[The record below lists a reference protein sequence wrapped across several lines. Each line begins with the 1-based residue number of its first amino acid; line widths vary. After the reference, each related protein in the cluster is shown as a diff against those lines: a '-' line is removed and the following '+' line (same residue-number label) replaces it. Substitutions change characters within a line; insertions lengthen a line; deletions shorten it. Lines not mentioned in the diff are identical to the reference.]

1 MGCEVAGEDFL
12 NNNGVVSVL
21 LETPSG
27 FAVFYFCGL
36 YLYAPDAMQS
46 LWVHFATFPRARK
59 VVWLKEFQTFDDKSS
74 AINADTGINTQLT
87 EMIMKLRNPGQ
98 ELLVEK
104 PEYKSI
110 IQTCLGIPCLH
121 NEIVMELMWGMKRL
135 MRSLVRKEKSELPKE
150 DRVPMSQGLQML
162 LSRYG
167 FDVEPEMVNEQIV
180 VTASVL
186 FNCDAVEEEHY
197 PGFRAIGRHLRKI
210 SGIDCE
216 NWGVLKLAT
225 AFNIICSHEIGDSNE
240 MFSQDVQTKLL
251 EDAEKYEY
259 KIDKLICMLYYK
271 QLVSNHQIKTR
282 HRDMLAILVKKAK
295 EAHEKK

>member
-1 MGCEVAGEDFL
+1 MNVPIF
-12 NNNGVVSVL
+12 VY
-21 LETPSG
+21 
-27 FAVFYFCGL
+27 FFY
-36 YLYAPDAMQS
+36 Q
-46 LWVHFATFPRARK
+46 

-110 IQTCLGIPCLH
+110 IQTCLVRLSSLISFLIIVKNFEHHFLYQGIPCLH

-167 FDVEPEMVNEQIV
+167 FDVEPEMVSLPAAFLLLY
-180 VTASVL
+180 TLS
-186 FNCDAVEEEHY
+186 F
-197 PGFRAIGRHLRKI
+197 
-210 SGIDCE
+210 
-216 NWGVLKLAT
+216 GV
-225 AFNIICSHEIGDSNE
+225 NIL
-240 MFSQDVQTKLL
+240 Q
-251 EDAEKYEY
+251 
-259 KIDKLICMLYYK
+259 
-271 QLVSNHQIKTR
+271 
-282 HRDMLAILVKKAK
+282 
-295 EAHEKK
+295 